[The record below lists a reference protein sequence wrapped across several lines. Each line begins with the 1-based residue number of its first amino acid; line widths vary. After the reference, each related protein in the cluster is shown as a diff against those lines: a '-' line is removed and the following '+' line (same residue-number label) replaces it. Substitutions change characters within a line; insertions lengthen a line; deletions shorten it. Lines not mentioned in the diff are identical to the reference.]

1 MQQFDTLSV
10 TQRALPDTTSAVY
23 ENQELAKS
31 ANYLPISMQE
41 GTRAP
46 EQARLR
52 YGIMY
57 VCIDHFYCTLEEMFD
72 PSLRGH
78 SFVVGTGTGRPNE
91 PGRVIEASPA
101 AMQLG
106 ITPGMSLRRAH
117 RLAPR
122 TRFLSASYDRYQP
135 ILQKLKD
142 CYRLYSRIIESIPI
156 SDAFIDLQGCELPF
170 QSPVALAKQLH
181 MEISEMGLTALIGIA
196 NGKAIAELAALT
208 SRKDECNGIR
218 YIPPGGE
225 TSFVQALPLSTLLKL
240 RAAGTGQPGALLDQG
255 QRHLGPNSQSQ
266 HRSPLS
272 QDVKGKNGQIDPV
285 AMAELI
291 AHLNDF
297 GITTLAQVASLKEEG
312 LARRLG
318 YLGGWL
324 HQIAHGKDHSLVI
337 PDAPP
342 LSQNARVC
350 FHHQADADETCA
362 ALRKLANHL
371 SERLREQRLKG
382 LSIALI
388 LWPSSIR
395 RETQQLVEDEEGKDL
410 VVAAADETIGGQM
423 VLSRHTNEADVIAHH
438 SLMLFAHYHHP
449 GIRYRQVQLRIGDIM
464 ISMQAYSPP
473 PTRTR
478 RLTRKL
484 SMEHKK

>member
-1 MQQFDTLSV
+1 MQQFDTLSPS
-10 TQRALPDTTSAVY
+10 QSALQDITSTAY
-23 ENQELAKS
+23 KNQELANS
-31 ANYLPISMQE
+31 ANHLPTRMQE
-41 GTRAP
+41 DTRAP

-52 YGIMY
+52 HGILY

-78 SFVVGTGTGRPNE
+78 NFVVGTGTGRPNE

-122 TRFLSASYDRYQP
+122 TRFLPASYDRYQP

-196 NGKAIAELAALT
+196 NGKAIAELAALM
-208 SRKDECNGIR
+208 SMKDGCNGIR
-218 YIPPGGE
+218 YIPPGDE
-225 TSFVQALPLSTLLKL
+225 TAFVQALPLSVLLKL
-240 RAAGTGQPGALLDQG
+240 RAAGTGQPGALSGLG
-255 QRHLGPNSQSQ
+255 QRHLGPNSQY
-266 HRSPLS
+266 RSPS
-272 QDVKGKNGQIDPV
+272 QDTKGKNGQIDPI

-297 GITTLAQVASLKEEG
+297 GITTFAQVASLKEEG
-312 LARRLG
+312 LVRRLG
-318 YLGGWL
+318 YLGSWL

-342 LSQNARVC
+342 LSQNARMC

-362 ALRKLANHL
+362 ALRKLADHL

-395 RETQQLVEDEEGKDL
+395 HETQQLVGDKEGKDL
-410 VVAAADETIGGQM
+410 AVTTADKTIGGQM

-438 SLMLFAHYHHP
+438 SLMLFAHYHRP
-449 GIRYRQVQLRIGDIM
+449 GVRYQQVQLRIGDIM
-464 ISMQAYSPP
+464 TSMQAYSPP

-484 SMEHKK
+484 SIEHKK

>member
-1 MQQFDTLSV
+1 MQQFDTLSPS
-10 TQRALPDTTSAVY
+10 QRALQDMTSTVY
-23 ENQELAKS
+23 ENQELANS
-31 ANYLPISMQE
+31 ANRLPISVQE

-52 YGIMY
+52 HGIMY
-57 VCIDHFYCTLEEMFD
+57 ICIDHFYCTLEEMFD

-101 AMQLG
+101 ATQLG

-142 CYRLYSRIIESIPI
+142 CYRLYSRIIESVPI

-170 QSPVALAKQLH
+170 QSPVALAERLH
-181 MEISEMGLTALIGIA
+181 MEISEIGLTALIGIA

-208 SRKDECNGIR
+208 SKKDGCNGIR
-218 YIPPGGE
+218 YIPSGCE
-225 TSFVQALPLSTLLKL
+225 TSFVQALPLSVLLKL
-240 RAAGTGQPGALLDQG
+240 RAAGTGQPGASSDLG

-266 HRSPLS
+266 HRSPS
-272 QDVKGKNGQIDPV
+272 QDMKGKNGQVDPV

-297 GITTLAQVASLKEEG
+297 GITTFAQVASLKEEG
-312 LARRLG
+312 LVRRLG

-362 ALRKLANHL
+362 ALRKLADHL

-388 LWPSSIR
+388 LWPSLIR
-395 RETQQLVEDEEGKDL
+395 RETQQLVGDEEGKDL
-410 VVAAADETIGGQM
+410 TVATADETTGGQM

-438 SLMLFAHYHHP
+438 SLMLFAHYHRP
-449 GIRYRQVQLRIGDIM
+449 GVRYRQVQLRIGDIM
-464 ISMQAYSPP
+464 TSMQTYSPP

-484 SMEHKK
+484 SIEHKK

>member
-1 MQQFDTLSV
+1 MQPFDTLSPS
-10 TQRALPDTTSAVY
+10 QSALQDMTSTVY
-23 ENQELAKS
+23 ENQDLAQS
-31 ANYLPISMQE
+31 ANHLPMSVQE
-41 GTRAP
+41 GTCVP

-52 YGIMY
+52 HGILY

-117 RLAPR
+117 RLASR
-122 TRFLSASYDRYQP
+122 TRFLPASYDRYQP

-181 MEISEMGLTALIGIA
+181 MEISEMGLTAMIGIA

-208 SRKDECNGIR
+208 SKKDGCNGIR
-218 YIPPGGE
+218 YIPPGSE
-225 TSFVQALPLSTLLKL
+225 TAFVQALPLSVLLKL
-240 RAAGTGQPGALLDQG
+240 RAAGTGQPGALSGLG
-255 QRHLGPNSQSQ
+255 QRHLGPNSQ
-266 HRSPLS
+266 HRSSPS
-272 QDVKGKNGQIDPV
+272 QDTKGKNGQIDPV

-297 GITTLAQVASLKEEG
+297 GITTFAQVASLKEEG
-312 LARRLG
+312 LVRRLG

-350 FHHQADADETCA
+350 FHHQADADETCT
-362 ALRKLANHL
+362 ALRKLADHL

-395 RETQQLVEDEEGKDL
+395 RETQQLVGDEKGKDL
-410 VVAAADETIGGQM
+410 AVTTADETIGGQM

-438 SLMLFAHYHHP
+438 SLMLFAHYHRP
-449 GIRYRQVQLRIGDIM
+449 GVRYRQIQLRIGDIM
-464 ISMQAYSPP
+464 TSMQTYSPP

-484 SMEHKK
+484 SIEHKKQ